1 MGNTGFC
8 RFSYKYNMLEKLT
21 LDAEFHLQ
29 KPWEERSPV
38 DRRSESDIRRGT
50 CEINVIKYKGSE
62 RRRPKDRRQEG
73 ERRDGWLRNKRW
85 SSVQVFD
92 R

>member
-1 MGNTGFC
+1 MN
-8 RFSYKYNMLEKLT
+8 SELP
-21 LDAEFHLQ
+21 LQ

-38 DRRSESDIRRGT
+38 DRRSESDTRRRKYDL
-50 CEINVIKYKGSE
+50 EIIGYKGSE
-62 RRRPKDRRQEG
+62 RRRSKDRRQEG
-73 ERRDGWLRNKRW
+73 ERRDGWLRNRRW